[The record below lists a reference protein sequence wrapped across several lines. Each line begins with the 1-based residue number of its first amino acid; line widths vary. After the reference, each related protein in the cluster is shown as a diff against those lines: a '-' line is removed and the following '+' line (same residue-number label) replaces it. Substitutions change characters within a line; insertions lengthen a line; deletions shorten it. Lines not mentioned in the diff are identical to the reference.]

1 MKDKPLAKHQLN
13 HRNATL
19 KTPEIQG
26 LVGLAL
32 DAEFLVSEQTM
43 QNHGVTLKQNRVLST
58 FGQKKSLQTRLLSLQ
73 VPDEGK
79 KKWFQK
85 APKLKKQLGGSQ
97 VQETGIHRV
106 QLSEDPRSLGFRV
119 YGAKQG
125 TQLHLK
131 SSLREPLHSNLN
143 TIGW

>member
-85 APKLKKQLGGSQ
+85 APKLKKQLGG
-97 VQETGIHRV
+97 
-106 QLSEDPRSLGFRV
+106 
-119 YGAKQG
+119 
-125 TQLHLK
+125 
-131 SSLREPLHSNLN
+131 
-143 TIGW
+143 

>member
-1 MKDKPLAKHQLN
+1 M
-13 HRNATL
+13 
-19 KTPEIQG
+19 
-26 LVGLAL
+26 GLAL
-32 DAEFLVSEQTM
+32 DVEFLVWEQTM
-43 QNHGVTLKQNRVLST
+43 QNHGVTLKQDRVLST
-58 FGQKKSLQTRLLSLQ
+58 FGQKKKPPVSTSEPPK